1 MQQHCGGRIG
11 VVAADR
17 GIVTCAVVS
26 DWGFKWG
33 AQRVRS
39 LTFSRDTMLFTLLT
53 KQTVPRKT
61 SLMTTAEAAKIGSI
75 SATGFNDPLAPL
87 KDKESGD
94 QANRTIDFFTVRRFS
109 ARRCV
114 RINSL
119 CLIADGIDLLYG
131 F

>member
-1 MQQHCGGRIG
+1 MGR
-11 VVAADR
+11 AAP
-17 GIVTCAVVS
+17 
-26 DWGFKWG
+26 
-33 AQRVRS
+33 AQGDI
-39 LTFSRDTMLFTLLT
+39 LTMLFTLLT

-114 RINSL
+114 RINSR